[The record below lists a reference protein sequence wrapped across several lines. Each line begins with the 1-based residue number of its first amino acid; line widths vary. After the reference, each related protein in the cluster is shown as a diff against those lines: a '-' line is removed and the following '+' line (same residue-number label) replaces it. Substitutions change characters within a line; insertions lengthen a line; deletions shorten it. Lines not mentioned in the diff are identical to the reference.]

1 MASLFTNSLRNS
13 VAFADAAPSRTAA
26 TQLLYTQRAALT
38 HSKSVCFCS
47 LVGYRRMCL
56 TRITLGSAAG
66 SGGGS
71 ALGGIAS
78 TVVTGGKDGCDGEQ
92 ILCQFVKSAV
102 LIAVG
107 NGAVGVC
114 SFVKNHDFCVLVL
127 ENALDEWVGKAAE
140 AVTIGNHNLGEISLQ
155 RAFQNGL
162 KAFSLP
168 INSTPDITV
177 ADGDVS

>member
-1 MASLFTNSLRNS
+1 M
-13 VAFADAAPSRTAA
+13 
-26 TQLLYTQRAALT
+26 
-38 HSKSVCFCS
+38 
-47 LVGYRRMCL
+47 
-56 TRITLGSAAG
+56 
-66 SGGGS
+66 
-71 ALGGIAS
+71 
-78 TVVTGGKDGCDGEQ
+78 VTGGKDGCDGEQ